1 MIHVPL
7 LHQSSCS
14 VLQKWL
20 VLAQWKV
27 QEMGMDSG
35 QTMGKRCG
43 VAHAWAG

>member
-1 MIHVPL
+1 MCPCCTRAVAL
-7 LHQSSCS
+7 
-14 VLQKWL
+14 VLQKRL

-35 QTMGKRCG
+35 QTMGRRCG